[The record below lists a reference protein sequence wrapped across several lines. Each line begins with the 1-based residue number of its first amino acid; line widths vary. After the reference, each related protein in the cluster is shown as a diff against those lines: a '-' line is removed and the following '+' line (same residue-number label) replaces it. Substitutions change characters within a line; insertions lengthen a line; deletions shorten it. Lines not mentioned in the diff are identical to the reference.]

1 MSKIQIKRL
10 ASNSTIDS
18 SNVAN
23 TTLATGQPFFDQKNN
38 SLYIGNGTAAIS
50 NLKPV
55 VNGITMSYFQL
66 ENNDSEL
73 LIKPPIGVTI
83 DAALTVPVTNGQ
95 LVNIGSDQVKIS
107 ASHTEIENLTVT
119 GNVEIENLT
128 VTRNVNIGIGRDQ
141 VTISPSLTE
150 IENLTVTGYTEIENL
165 TVTGNV
171 NIGSGQVKIS
181 ASHTEIENLT
191 VTGNVEIE
199 NLEISSSNIAT
210 GAVTTGKLASKA
222 VTSQKLANNLAIV
235 ATKIDLGNCS
245 IQPSSP
251 LPAGHTF
258 AELQAGA
265 SNNKWLYKDTGY
277 EPIYGF
283 SDKEIVNVGRLVKI
297 LDSRIQNDPDAT
309 GTSPNMVI
317 SSTVAGFSGQ
327 TAIYSETSPSINGI
341 FTLYVYICGG
351 SVECGSKIYY
361 MWQKV

>member
-66 ENNDSEL
+66 ENNASEL

-83 DAALTVPVTNGQ
+83 DAALTVPITNGQ
-95 LVNIGSDQVKIS
+95 SVNIGSDQVKIS
-107 ASHTEIENLTVT
+107 ASLTEIKNLTVT
-119 GNVEIENLT
+119 GNVSI
-128 VTRNVNIGIGRDQ
+128 D
-141 VTISPSLTE
+141 
-150 IENLTVTGYTEIENL
+150 
-165 TVTGNV
+165 
-171 NIGSGQVKIS
+171 
-181 ASHTEIENLT
+181 
-191 VTGNVEIE
+191 

-210 GAVTTGKLASKA
+210 GAVTTGKLASSAVTVSKLKDGAVTTDKLASNA
-222 VTSQKLANNLAIV
+222 VTSQKLASNLEIV

-251 LPAGHTF
+251 LPAGYTF

-283 SDKEIVNVGRLVKI
+283 FDKEIVNVGRLVKI
-297 LDSRIQNDPDAT
+297 LDSQIQSDPAAT
-309 GTSPNMVI
+309 GTSPNMVM

-327 TAIYSETSPSINGI
+327 TAIYSETSPSINGQ

-351 SVECGSKIYY
+351 SVEFSGKTYY

>member
-55 VNGITMSYFQL
+55 VNGKIMSCFQL
-66 ENNDSEL
+66 ENNASEL

-107 ASHTEIENLTVT
+107 ASLTEIENLTVT
-119 GNVEIENLT
+119 GNVSI
-128 VTRNVNIGIGRDQ
+128 D
-141 VTISPSLTE
+141 
-150 IENLTVTGYTEIENL
+150 
-165 TVTGNV
+165 
-171 NIGSGQVKIS
+171 
-181 ASHTEIENLT
+181 
-191 VTGNVEIE
+191 

-251 LPAGHTF
+251 LPAGYTF

-297 LDSRIQNDPDAT
+297 LDSQIQSDPAAT
-309 GTSPNMVI
+309 GTSPNMVM

-327 TAIYSETSPSINGI
+327 TAIYSETSPSINGP

-351 SVECGSKIYY
+351 SVEFSGKIYY

>member
-55 VNGITMSYFQL
+55 VNGKIMSCFQL
-66 ENNDSEL
+66 ENNASEL

-107 ASHTEIENLTVT
+107 ASLTEIENLTVT
-119 GNVEIENLT
+119 GNVSI
-128 VTRNVNIGIGRDQ
+128 D
-141 VTISPSLTE
+141 
-150 IENLTVTGYTEIENL
+150 
-165 TVTGNV
+165 
-171 NIGSGQVKIS
+171 
-181 ASHTEIENLT
+181 
-191 VTGNVEIE
+191 

-210 GAVTTGKLASKA
+210 GAVTTAKLASSAVTVSKLKDGVVTADKLASNAVTSQKLIDGA
-222 VTSQKLANNLAIV
+222 VTSQKLASNLEIV
-235 ATKIDLGNCS
+235 ATKIDLGGCS
-245 IQPSSP
+245 IQSSSSI
-251 LPAGHTF
+251 TF
-258 AELQAGA
+258 AELQSGDPTA
-265 SNNKWLYKDTGY
+265 NNMWLYKDNGY
-277 EPIYGF
+277 GKAL
-283 SDKEIVNVGRLVKI
+283 DKEIVNVGRLVQK
-297 LDSRIQNDPDAT
+297 LNGQIQSDLNT
-309 GTSPNMVI
+309 TNTSPNMIV
-317 SSTVAGFSGQ
+317 SSTVAGFAGQ
-327 TAIYSETSPSINGI
+327 VAIYSEAPSSPEGT

-351 SVECGSKIYY
+351 SVKIGGITYY

>member
-55 VNGITMSYFQL
+55 VNGKIMSCFQL
-66 ENNDSEL
+66 ENNASEL

-95 LVNIGSDQVKIS
+95 SVNIGSDQVKIS
-107 ASHTEIENLTVT
+107 ASFTEIKNLTVT
-119 GNVEIENLT
+119 GNVSI
-128 VTRNVNIGIGRDQ
+128 D
-141 VTISPSLTE
+141 
-150 IENLTVTGYTEIENL
+150 
-165 TVTGNV
+165 
-171 NIGSGQVKIS
+171 
-181 ASHTEIENLT
+181 
-191 VTGNVEIE
+191 

-251 LPAGHTF
+251 LPAGYTF

-283 SDKEIVNVGRLVKI
+283 YDKEIVNVGRLVKI
-297 LDSRIQNDPDAT
+297 LDSQIQSDPAAT
-309 GTSPNMVI
+309 GTSPNMVM

-327 TAIYSETSPSINGI
+327 TAIYRETSPSINGI

-351 SVECGSKIYY
+351 SVEFSGKIYY